1 MTAASTATTGTATAG
16 TAATGTAVGLGAAGH
31 ATAVPATAGPA
42 AAGPE
47 DQDPRAA
54 FTDQVRPHLPH
65 LYPAALRLTRNPADA
80 DDLVQDTLTKAY
92 TSFHQYTPG
101 TNLRA
106 WLHRILATTFI
117 NTYRKHQRQPLT
129 TPADPNADWH
139 RPADP
144 LHRPAPSAEAEA
156 LDKIAT
162 TGVMAALRDLPPDFR
177 TTIYLADIEG
187 YPYREIA
194 TMMGT
199 PLGTVMSRLHRG
211 RGKLRHT
218 LARQAAAR

>member
-1 MTAASTATTGTATAG
+1 MTAASTAITG
-16 TAATGTAVGLGAAGH
+16 TAATGTAVEPGATTG
-31 ATAVPATAGPA
+31 PATTGPA
-42 AAGPE
+42 TTGPTAAVLD

-80 DDLVQDTLTKAY
+80 DDLVQDTLTKAF

-117 NTYRKHQRQPLT
+117 NTYRKHQRQPRT
-129 TPADPNADWH
+129 TPADPYADWQ
-139 RPADP
+139 RAADP

-162 TGVMAALRDLPPDFR
+162 SGVMAALRELPPDFR

-218 LARQAAAR
+218 LAHQAAAR